1 MKFSPFSLLRSSLA
15 VLVLLL
21 VTYSHAHAAYLTVS
35 ATPEIDPSLSIGGLA
50 LLSGVVLMVRG
61 RRRR

>member
-1 MKFSPFSLLRSSLA
+1 MF
-15 VLVLLL
+15 VV
-21 VTYSHAHAAYLTVS
+21 
-35 ATPEIDPSLSIGGLA
+35 PEIDPSLGIGGLA